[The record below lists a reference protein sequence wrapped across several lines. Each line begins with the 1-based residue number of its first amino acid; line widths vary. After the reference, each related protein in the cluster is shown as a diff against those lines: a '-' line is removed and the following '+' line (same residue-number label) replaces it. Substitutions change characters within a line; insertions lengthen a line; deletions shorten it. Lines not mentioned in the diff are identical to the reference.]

1 MNFNPKNRQHLL
13 MAVTVAAVALFL
25 GEKILITPLWNS
37 WKSRSKQIADLKLK
51 VHNGETLLQRG
62 ESLTDRWG
70 EMKLNALPAESS
82 LAEARMSGGFQR
94 WSQSS
99 GVSMTSYRPTWKR
112 AGDDYMTLECRAD
125 ISGNMAAISRFLFE
139 IEHDPLGVKVDS
151 ADIATRDTDGAKI
164 TLALQ
169 VSGLQLISN
178 KR

>member
-1 MNFNPKNRQHLL
+1 
-13 MAVTVAAVALFL
+13 MALTVAVVALFL
-25 GEKILITPLWNS
+25 GEKLVITPLWNS
-37 WKSRSKQIADLKLK
+37 WKARLERIAKLK
-51 VHNGETLLQRG
+51 VNVSNGEALLQRG

-82 LAEARMSGGFQR
+82 LAESRMSGGFQR
-94 WSQSS
+94 WTQSS

-164 TLALQ
+164 TLGLQ